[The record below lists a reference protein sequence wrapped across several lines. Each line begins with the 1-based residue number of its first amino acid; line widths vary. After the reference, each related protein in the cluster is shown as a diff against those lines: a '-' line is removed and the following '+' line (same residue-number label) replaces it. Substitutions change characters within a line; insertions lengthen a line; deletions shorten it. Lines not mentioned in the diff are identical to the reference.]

1 MNKWLKVIL
10 ITCLSVVLPV
20 NNLSAQHVL
29 EEIAEQL
36 ITNDEDN
43 AYQWENLFEELSD
56 LKENPLNINS
66 ATKEQLER
74 FPFLNSQLIENILY
88 YLYKYGAMVSINELM
103 VVEDM
108 DLATFRLLKQ
118 FITCQ
123 PLEEKTQ
130 IGRAHV

>member
-88 YLYKYGAMVSINELM
+88 YLYKYPQQ
-103 VVEDM
+103 D
-108 DLATFRLLKQ
+108 KQ
-118 FITCQ
+118 
-123 PLEEKTQ
+123 
-130 IGRAHV
+130 